1 MSRMRTDVRSRIL
14 SGAAILMTVAAL
26 TACSAAGTGD
36 ESPSIAPETSPPST
50 ASAPPSEPP
59 SEPAEPAGALPDP
72 LPAEPGDCPLDRSAL
87 GVVTFVVTADDDS
100 TPIDLTYSVFRP
112 DADPEIRTTTSVG
125 PAVALLQTNCGNQA
139 ASEPWTF
146 TATSATGGSLACAVF
161 YGGKLVKSSSDYAEG
176 DVERGTAVDC
186 TSHPGM

>member
-1 MSRMRTDVRSRIL
+1 MSRMRNDVRPRIL
-14 SGAAILMTVAAL
+14 SGAAAILMTLTAL
-26 TACSAAGTGD
+26 TACSVAGTGD
-36 ESPSIAPETSPPST
+36 ASPSIAPETTPPPS
-50 ASAPPSEPP
+50 ASAPPSEPAVP
-59 SEPAEPAGALPDP
+59 TGALPKP
-72 LPAEPGDCPLDRSAL
+72 LPAEPGDCPLDPSAL
-87 GVVTFVVTADDDS
+87 GVVTFIVTADDDS

-146 TATSATGGSLACAVF
+146 MATSATGGSLACAVF
-161 YGGKLVKSSSDYAEG
+161 YGGKLVKSTSDYAEG
-176 DVERGTAVDC
+176 DVARGTAVDC

>member
-1 MSRMRTDVRSRIL
+1 MSRMRNDVRPRVL
-14 SGAAILMTVAAL
+14 SGAAAILVILGAL
-26 TACSAAGTGD
+26 TACSGAGTGD
-36 ESPSIAPETSPPST
+36 ASPSIAPETSPPPSS
-50 ASAPPSEPP
+50 ASAQP
-59 SEPAEPAGALPDP
+59 SEPAMPAGDLPNP
-72 LPAEPGDCPLDRSAL
+72 LPAEPGDCPLDRAAP

-112 DADPEIRTTTSVG
+112 GADPEIRTATSVG

-139 ASEPWTF
+139 ASAPWTF

-161 YGGKLVKSSSDYAEG
+161 YGGKLVKSTSDYAEG
-176 DVERGTAVDC
+176 DVARGTSVDC

>member
-1 MSRMRTDVRSRIL
+1 MRNDVRPRIL
-14 SGAAILMTVAAL
+14 SGAAAILMTLTAL
-26 TACSAAGTGD
+26 TACSVAGTGD
-36 ESPSIAPETSPPST
+36 ASPSIAPETTPPPS
-50 ASAPPSEPP
+50 ASAPPSEPAVP
-59 SEPAEPAGALPDP
+59 TGALPKP
-72 LPAEPGDCPLDRSAL
+72 LPAEPGDCPLDPSAL
-87 GVVTFVVTADDDS
+87 GVVTFIVTADDDS

-146 TATSATGGSLACAVF
+146 MATSATGGSLACAVV
-161 YGGKLVKSSSDYAEG
+161 YGGNLVKSTSDYAEG
-176 DVERGTAVDC
+176 VVARGTAVDC